1 MFICSQMTEKSG
13 MISLGDLFDAP
24 SYVPAANQI
33 KAFVT
38 EYLPSGWREWLFQEP
53 LSFPRPTSQ
62 FVCEGRKIGT
72 KNLFVPQIP
81 FTISVFQG
89 QKQIKCRMP

>member
-1 MFICSQMTEKSG
+1 MFICYQMTEKSG

-38 EYLPSGWREWLFQEP
+38 EYLPSGWREWLVQE
-53 LSFPRPTSQ
+53 LISSLRRNS
-62 FVCEGRKIGT
+62 RK
-72 KNLFVPQIP
+72 
-81 FTISVFQG
+81 
-89 QKQIKCRMP
+89 